1 MNNSMLTRV
10 PYVFLVAQWSRER
23 EALLPIIERVLESGK
38 YIGGQEVETFEGHA
52 ARLCQTKHCV
62 ALNSGT
68 DALVCGL
75 VALGVKRGDE
85 VITPPNSFVASTAAI
100 VHIGAQPVFVDVL
113 PDQNIDPSRIEAAI
127 TSKTRAIMPV
137 HLTGRMAR
145 MDEIKSI
152 ADHYSI
158 PLLEDGAQA
167 IGSKYKGVP
176 SGKWGRVGCFSTHPL
191 KNLNGC
197 GDGGFLVTDDDSIA
211 LAVRAMRTHGFTQH
225 SDGSINKYVIERFGY
240 VSRMDALQ
248 AAILSF
254 RTTELD
260 WVISQRQRNAEQY
273 AQLLNSEIVFVPKQ
287 DASEFNSYH
296 TFVIQVDHRDELR
309 EYLKE
314 FGIETGIHYPIPIH
328 LQPASRNLGFPNGS
342 MPVTELQ
349 AARILTLP
357 IHQFLSQAQVARV
370 AELVNQFLNAPRDI
384 RPRSPK

>member
-1 MNNSMLTRV
+1 M
-10 PYVFLVAQWSRER
+10 
-23 EALLPIIERVLESGK
+23 VLRK
-38 YIGGQEVETFEGHA
+38 
-52 ARLCQTKHCV
+52 
-62 ALNSGT
+62 
-68 DALVCGL
+68 
-75 VALGVKRGDE
+75 
-85 VITPPNSFVASTAAI
+85 
-100 VHIGAQPVFVDVL
+100 
-113 PDQNIDPSRIEAAI
+113 
-127 TSKTRAIMPV
+127 
-137 HLTGRMAR
+137 
-145 MDEIKSI
+145 
-152 ADHYSI
+152 
-158 PLLEDGAQA
+158 
-167 IGSKYKGVP
+167 
-176 SGKWGRVGCFSTHPL
+176 
-191 KNLNGC
+191 
-197 GDGGFLVTDDDSIA
+197 
-211 LAVRAMRTHGFTQH
+211 H